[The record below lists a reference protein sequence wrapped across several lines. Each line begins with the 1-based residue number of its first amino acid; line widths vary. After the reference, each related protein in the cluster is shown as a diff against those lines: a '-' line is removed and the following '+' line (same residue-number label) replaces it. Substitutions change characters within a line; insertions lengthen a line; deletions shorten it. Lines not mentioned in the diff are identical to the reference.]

1 MCVCVCVYVYVC
13 VCVCVY
19 VVIGREDRREERI
32 EKKKSGCKRKKL
44 RDRFKSK
51 HCKRFLLALPCLP
64 RAEEFVVH
72 TRNF

>member
-1 MCVCVCVYVYVC
+1 
-13 VCVCVY
+13 
-19 VVIGREDRREERI
+19 VIGREDRREERI